1 VFANKN
7 AATGKTVSASGVT
20 LKDSTGTDVTDN
32 YSITYADNTS
42 SSIAQADYTMITA
55 SKTYDGTAVFS
66 AVTLVG
72 VNGEAFSVGQ
82 ATADSK
88 NASSNA
94 GASRL
99 SSTNGILSGITA
111 NDDTANYNSLDL
123 DLIGSNTASI
133 AQAALTVTATQASKT
148 YDGTT
153 SASGVGSVAALAG
166 AGAGET
172 VLSYGSQVFANK
184 NVGTGKTVIAS
195 GVTLQDA
202 DATDVTGNYSI
213 TYLDNTSSSITAG
226 SSVESAWA
234 AQDAARLS
242 GTAKRKLLPLD
253 PDTVPVG
260 LIRVGG
266 LVLVP
271 TQARADAASA
281 TQASPVEVSLRD
293 AGLVPLRIIY
303 R

>member
-1 VFANKN
+1 M
-7 AATGKTVSASGVT
+7 S
-20 LKDSTGTDVTDN
+20 
-32 YSITYADNTS
+32 
-42 SSIAQADYTMITA
+42 
-55 SKTYDGTAVFS
+55 
-66 AVTLVG
+66 
-72 VNGEAFSVGQ
+72 
-82 ATADSK
+82 
-88 NASSNA
+88 
-94 GASRL
+94 
-99 SSTNGILSGITA
+99 
-111 NDDTANYNSLDL
+111 
-123 DLIGSNTASI
+123 
-133 AQAALTVTATQASKT
+133 
-148 YDGTT
+148 
-153 SASGVGSVAALAG
+153 
-166 AGAGET
+166 
-172 VLSYGSQVFANK
+172 
-184 NVGTGKTVIAS
+184 
-195 GVTLQDA
+195 
-202 DATDVTGNYSI
+202 GNYSI